1 METETFRV
9 ERDMLGEMPLPA
21 GAYYGAQ
28 TARAVAN
35 FPITGQRMRPE
46 MIHSLALIKKAA
58 AIVNRGA
65 GTLDARIADA
75 IAAACD
81 EVMAGKW
88 SDQFPVDPIQGGAG
102 TSANMNMN
110 EVVANRAIELLGGE
124 KGDYSLVHPND
135 HVNCAQSTND
145 VYPSAGKLAAIR
157 LLKPFNEALVAL
169 QSALEDKALRFDGIV
184 KVGRT
189 QLQDAVPIRLGQ
201 EFRAYAAVVG
211 RDRRRLQAAA
221 EELRGLNLG
230 GTAVGT
236 GINASHGYI
245 ERIVGEVSHL
255 SGERF
260 VQAEDLIDATQ
271 NADCY
276 VALSGALKA
285 CAVSLS
291 KIASD
296 LRLMSS
302 GPLAGLG
309 EIRLPARQNGSSI
322 MPGKVN
328 PVIPEVVNQIAF
340 SVIGNDMTIA
350 LAAESGQLELNAFE
364 PIIFHKLFESIATLT
379 SGVRVLAER
388 CVKGIQ
394 ADEARCRQLVERSA
408 GVAAALCPIVGY
420 TRASSL
426 AKEALAT
433 GMRVETLALEGGL
446 APETVLREALDPYG
460 MTVLPSAQHQA
471 VAK

>member
-1 METETFRV
+1 METETIRV
-9 ERDMLGEMPLPA
+9 ERDMLGEISLPA

-28 TARAVAN
+28 TARAVEN
-35 FPITGQRMRPE
+35 FPITGQRIRPE

-58 AIVNRGA
+58 AIVNLDEGA
-65 GTLDARIADA
+65 LNARIADA
-75 IAAACD
+75 IIKACD

-88 SDQFPVDPIQGGAG
+88 LDQFPVDPIQGGAG

-110 EVVANRAIELLGGE
+110 EVIANRAIELMGGK

-145 VYPSAGKLAAIR
+145 VYPSAGKLTAIR
-157 LLKPFNEALVAL
+157 LYKPLDEALAAL
-169 QSALEDKALRFDGIV
+169 QSALEEKAIRFDGIV

-201 EFRAYAAVVG
+201 EFRAYAAAVG
-211 RDRRRLQAAA
+211 RGRRQLQAAM
-221 EELRGLNLG
+221 EEMRTLNLG

-236 GINASHGYI
+236 GINASRGYI
-245 ERIVGEVSHL
+245 ERIVGEVSRL
-255 SGERF
+255 SGERL

-276 VALSGALKA
+276 TVVSGALKT

-291 KIASD
+291 KIAND

-302 GPLAGLG
+302 GPVAGLG

-340 SVIGNDMTIA
+340 SVIGNDMTIT

-364 PIIFHKLFESIATLT
+364 PVIFFKLFESMTILTAGVRTLT
-379 SGVRVLAER
+379 ER
-388 CVKGIQ
+388 CVNGIQ
-394 ADEARCRQLVERSA
+394 ADEVRCRQLVKRSA

-420 TRASSL
+420 NRASSL
-426 AKEALAT
+426 AKKALST
-433 GMRVETLALEGGL
+433 GELVEELALEEGI
-446 APETVLREALDPYG
+446 ASEAVLREVLDPYR
-460 MTVLPSAQHQA
+460 MTV
-471 VAK
+471 